1 MMCLHCKLVCPQ
13 GLDQGLQPQYG
24 ALVFN
29 DNIKRHVAERVGAA
43 VQAALPQL
51 SQLNASAVNSTD
63 WQRQLG
69 DGWAL
74 ASTLL
79 QATPEGRCP
88 PTIIDMWPYLTC
100 ILWSHLCC
108 SHAKHSD
115 CRLASAL
122 PALQVA
128 RVLAWHACTRW

>member
-1 MMCLHCKLVCPQ
+1 MCLRCKLPRPQ

-29 DNIKRHVAERVGAA
+29 DNITRHVAERVGAA

-51 SQLNASAVNSTD
+51 PQLNASALNQTD

-79 QATPEGRCP
+79 QATPEGKCAP
-88 PTIIDMWPYLTC
+88 STSNMSPYLAC
-100 ILWSHLCC
+100 IS
-108 SHAKHSD
+108 
-115 CRLASAL
+115 
-122 PALQVA
+122 
-128 RVLAWHACTRW
+128 

>member
-1 MMCLHCKLVCPQ
+1 MLFCPQ

-29 DNIKRHVAERVGAA
+29 DNITRHVAERVGAA

-51 SQLNASAVNSTD
+51 PQLNASALNGTG

-79 QATPEGRCP
+79 QATPEGRCALP
-88 PTIIDMWPYLTC
+88 SATYGLI
-100 ILWSHLCC
+100 
-108 SHAKHSD
+108 SHACCD
-115 CRLASAL
+115 
-122 PALQVA
+122 PAVLQPC
-128 RVLAWHACTRW
+128 LTY